1 MKNSRT
7 SGKAKYSQEKA
18 AEKSNILSPTKEIN
32 IPARRAGRKTKV
44 LAPFK
49 GGAFGWFDK

>member
-7 SGKAKYSQEKA
+7 SGNAKYSQVKA
-18 AEKSNILSPTKEIN
+18 AEKSNILSPTKEAN